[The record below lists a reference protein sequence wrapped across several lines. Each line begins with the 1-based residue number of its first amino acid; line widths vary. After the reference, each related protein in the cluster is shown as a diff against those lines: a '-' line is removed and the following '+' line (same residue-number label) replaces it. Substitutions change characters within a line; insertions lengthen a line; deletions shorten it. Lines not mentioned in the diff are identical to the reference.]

1 MILALWH
8 RWLHDYHY
16 RWLAL
21 CLAILVADLFVGS
34 ALLAWEIAL
43 VREAWTQ

>member
-1 MILALWH
+1 MIVALWH
-8 RWLHDYHY
+8 RWTRDRRS

-34 ALLAWEIAL
+34 ALIAWEIAL
-43 VREAWTQ
+43 VKDAWTP